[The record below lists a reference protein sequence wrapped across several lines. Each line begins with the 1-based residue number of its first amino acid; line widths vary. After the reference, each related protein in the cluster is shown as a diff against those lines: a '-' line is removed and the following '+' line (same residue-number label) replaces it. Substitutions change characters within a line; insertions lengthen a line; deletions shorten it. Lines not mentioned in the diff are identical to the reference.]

1 LTSLALNESQV
12 YLGFYGVIDIYGYCE
27 NIRECV
33 TAKRL
38 MSHAHDTICR
48 GRTGFYA
55 VNRQRYI
62 VVTIYVE

>member
-1 LTSLALNESQV
+1 MTSLALNEGQV

-38 MSHAHDTICR
+38 MGHAHDTIRR
-48 GRTGFYA
+48 GLKGFYA

-62 VVTIYVE
+62 VTIYVE